1 MAQRFVA
8 LLRGINVGRA
18 KRVAMADLRALIES
32 LGYRDVRTLLNSGNV
47 VFTGDRAGASAAATA
62 AARIEA
68 ALASKLELVS
78 RVTVL
83 TAAELEA
90 AIDAMPLAKVAKDPS
105 RLLVAVLADPADLV
119 LIAPLARRD
128 WRPGALALGKRVAYL
143 WCPDGQLA
151 SPHAEALGKTLRDGV
166 TTRNWATMTKL
177 LELTRSGEPAAAA
190 AKQPPK
196 RRG

>member
-1 MAQRFVA
+1 MAQRYIA

-32 LGYRDVRTLLNSGNV
+32 LGYTDVRTLLNSGNV
-47 VFTGDRAGASAAATA
+47 VFTADRAGSATTA

-68 ALASKLELVS
+68 ALASKLKLIS

-90 AIDAMPLAKVAKDPS
+90 AMDAMPLAKVAKDPA
-105 RLLVAVLADPADLV
+105 RLLVAVLSDPADLE
-119 LIAPLARRD
+119 LIAPLSRRD
-128 WRPGALALGKRVAYL
+128 WRPGALALGPRAAYL

-151 SPHAEALGKTLRDGV
+151 SPHAEALGKALGDRV
-166 TTRNWATMTKL
+166 TSRNWATMTKL
-177 LELTRSGEPAAAA
+177 LALAKAEEPAAAA
-190 AKQPPK
+190 PKKAAK